1 MDDPKRISPEVTPG
15 KCVMRHPWNNATPQ
29 EKQIIAGNL
38 RSMMLGPGWT
48 FIREF
53 GEYRMEQLKLRM
65 IDMVKLIGTEDGRRD
80 MAMDAQECE
89 TIKVFL
95 KRPLEWISAA
105 DGLLE
110 SQSEEE
116 ADG

>member
-1 MDDPKRISPEVTPG
+1 MKRN
-15 KCVMRHPWNNATPQ
+15 PWNDATQQ

-38 RSMMLGPGWT
+38 RAMMLSPGWAV
-48 FIREF
+48 IKEF
-53 GEYRMEQLKLRM
+53 GEYRMECLKARL
-65 IDMVKLIGTEDGRRD
+65 IDAVKLIGTEEGRRD

-95 KRPLEWISAA
+95 NRPIEWISAA